1 MRAQVVLRPTTK
13 KPRRNAGA
21 EGTYT
26 ADAIGEEPAAPAQ
39 LE

>member
-21 EGTYT
+21 EGTYA